1 LKIIFNIIK
10 IKSATVMNEDI
21 RIYIIYVFDTFLLR
35 NYNSSL
41 ASGVYY
47 YKIETEKF
55 TSINKIVLIK

>member
-1 LKIIFNIIK
+1 
-10 IKSATVMNEDI
+10 MNEDI